1 MLHFARALRN
11 IDRRLTVL
19 TPAFSIATELS
30 GNPLIEV
37 MALPG
42 IVEPTEGLVYGGETL
57 KLISQFRTPLAVVG
71 ASGVDSEGV
80 SEALLNVA
88 QVYSAMIE
96 HSDETMVLA
105 DSSKLGTR
113 SLQQIIGLQSNL
125 CLVTEKAPDPALR
138 DAIRRSGADVIF
150 EPDTTET

>member
-1 MLHFARALRN
+1 
-11 IDRRLTVL
+11 
-19 TPAFSIATELS
+19 
-30 GNPLIEV
+30 
-37 MALPG
+37 
-42 IVEPTEGLVYGGETL
+42 
-57 KLISQFRTPLAVVG
+57 
-71 ASGVDSEGV
+71 VDSEGV

-125 CLVTEKAPDPALR
+125 CLVTEKAPALPLLN
-138 DAIRRSGADVIF
+138 AIRRSGADVIF